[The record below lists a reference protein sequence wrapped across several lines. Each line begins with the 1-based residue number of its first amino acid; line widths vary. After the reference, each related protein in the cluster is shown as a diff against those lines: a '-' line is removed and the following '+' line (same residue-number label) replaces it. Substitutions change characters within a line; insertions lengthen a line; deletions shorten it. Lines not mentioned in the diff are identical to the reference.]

1 MATLQSRG
9 EPLYEEDIWTY
20 EDYLELPSDGKIYE
34 IIGGTLLMAPAPA
47 TKHQKVSR
55 NLEFL
60 IWDYVRRNKLGD
72 VYNAPI
78 DVIFDRLNVVEPDLV
93 YISQERTNIIK
104 EKGIFGAPDL
114 IVEILSPHNA
124 DVDIKR
130 KKQLYEHFAVR
141 EYWVVDPDKKKVEIY
156 IMQGGNYELKGTY
169 LEQDSIESGQIE
181 GLKVPLEE
189 VF

>member
-1 MATLQSRG
+1 MATQQSRG

-20 EDYLELPSDGKIYE
+20 QDYLELPSDGKIYE

-55 NLEFL
+55 NLEVL
-60 IWDYVRRNKLGD
+60 IWDYVRKNKLGEIYD
-72 VYNAPI
+72 API
-78 DVIFDRLNVVEPDLV
+78 DVIFDRLNIVEPDLV

-114 IVEILSPHNA
+114 VVEILSPHNA
-124 DVDIKR
+124 NVDIKK

-141 EYWVVDPDKKKVEIY
+141 EYWV
-156 IMQGGNYELKGTY
+156 
-169 LEQDSIESGQIE
+169 
-181 GLKVPLEE
+181 
-189 VF
+189 

>member
-1 MATLQSRG
+1 MATLQSSG
-9 EPLYEEDIWTY
+9 EPFEEDIWTY
-20 EDYLELPSDGKIYE
+20 QDFLELPSDGKIYE

-47 TKHQKVSR
+47 TSHQNVSR

-60 IWDYVRRNKLGD
+60 IWDYVRRNKLGEIYD
-72 VYNAPI
+72 API

-93 YISQERTNIIK
+93 YITQERINIIK

-114 IVEILSPHNA
+114 IIEILSPHNA

-141 EYWVVDPDKKKVEIY
+141 EYWIVDPDKKQAEVY
-156 IMQGGNYELKGTY
+156 IMQGGTYELKGTY
-169 LEQDSIESGQIE
+169 LEQDSVESRQIA
-181 GLKVPLEE
+181 GLKVPLGE